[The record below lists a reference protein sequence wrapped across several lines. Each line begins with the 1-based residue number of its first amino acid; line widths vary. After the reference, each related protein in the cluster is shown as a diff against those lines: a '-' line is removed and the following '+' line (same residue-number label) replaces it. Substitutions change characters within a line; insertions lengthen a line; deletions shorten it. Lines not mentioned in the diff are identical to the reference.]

1 MIRQASK
8 GGAAL
13 HRSPLTLLT
22 CDAGVISQT
31 TPAQLTALLSDSPS
45 PPQPPHDEEISHL
58 LDLIDPDY
66 FLPTAS
72 RTYTDVTIDP
82 KRLLAHL
89 YDPHDPTA
97 LDSKTTSAP
106 SYIPP
111 WVLPTTQLDSLRQRG
126 LGVTPDLIYARG
138 VPNVANPDPSS
149 FDKASCTLLLI
160 EVGFGSDL
168 NLKAKLEEKH
178 RNTNPSWKNSKRSG
192 GASTLCASPLDT
204 QVHYWQRRQS
214 TWRWRWPREDHEQ
227 AKARRPMTYQ
237 LTTTPC
243 PMTGR

>member
-31 TPAQLTALLSDSPS
+31 TPAQLSALLCANPS
-45 PPQPPHDEEISHL
+45 PPQPPHDEGISHL
-58 LDLIDPDY
+58 LDLIDPDC

-72 RTYTDVTIDP
+72 RTYSDPAVDP
-82 KRLLAHL
+82 KRLLPHL

-97 LDSKTTSAP
+97 LDSETTSAP

-111 WVLPTTQLDSLRQRG
+111 WGLPTTQLDSLRQRG

-138 VPNVANPDPSS
+138 APNVPNPDPSS
-149 FDKASCTLLLI
+149 FDKPACSLLLI
-160 EVGFGSDL
+160 EVGFGSDR
-168 NLKAKLEEKH
+168 NLKAKQEEKYE
-178 RNTNPSWKNSKRSG
+178 NANP
-192 GASTLCASPLDT
+192 
-204 QVHYWQRRQS
+204 
-214 TWRWRWPREDHEQ
+214 
-227 AKARRPMTYQ
+227 
-237 LTTTPC
+237 
-243 PMTGR
+243 